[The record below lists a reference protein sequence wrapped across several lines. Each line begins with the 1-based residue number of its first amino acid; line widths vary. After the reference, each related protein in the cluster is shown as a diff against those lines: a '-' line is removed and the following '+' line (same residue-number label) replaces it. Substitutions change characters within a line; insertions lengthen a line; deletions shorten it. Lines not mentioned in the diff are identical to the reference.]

1 MPNRITLSRTIA
13 SRILSTV
20 VLCGFVHSGAFASDV
35 LRGGFHTNPQRER
48 GRFHAGHPE
57 ALAHAAGGC
66 LSFETAAAHSAAPTS
81 HVERIEWRRTHP

>member
-13 SRILSTV
+13 GRILSTV
-20 VLCGFVHSGAFASDV
+20 VLCGFVHSGALASDMP
-35 LRGGFHTNPQRER
+35 RDGFHTNPQRQQ

-57 ALAHAAGGC
+57 ALAHAAEWC

-81 HVERIEWRRTHP
+81 PVERIEWR